1 MVAPKR
7 PPTRRLLSRALFAA
21 PRDRENDQQTC
32 DVALDVLLGELG
44 GAGDAVPLG
53 LWPVACAQIERDHLM
68 LPNLR
73 KPIGKNPRA
82 ARTRSPSGGA
92 SGGVSVV
99 FVGHHGIETVSGAE
113 LLLRRTGGSS
123 GKKRPFCD
131 ILSQL
136 KLILM
141 HSSALEPPC
150 GARSYELDQK
160 IPAVRWPSKK
170 PLE

>member
-1 MVAPKR
+1 MAVA
-7 PPTRRLLSRALFAA
+7 TRNG
-21 PRDRENDQQTC
+21 P
-32 DVALDVLLGELG
+32 VELCG
-44 GAGDAVPLG
+44 SA
-53 LWPVACAQIERDHLM
+53 
-68 LPNLR
+68 
-73 KPIGKNPRA
+73 
-82 ARTRSPSGGA
+82 
-92 SGGVSVV
+92 
-99 FVGHHGIETVSGAE
+99 
-113 LLLRRTGGSS
+113 GSS

>member
-1 MVAPKR
+1 MNSA
-7 PPTRRLLSRALFAA
+7 TRADWSLEHFRKHFTLGPAMALFLMSGSQRSHA
-21 PRDRENDQQTC
+21 PRSPPGRPDRGPWGITC
-32 DVALDVLLGELG
+32 A
-44 GAGDAVPLG
+44 
-53 LWPVACAQIERDHLM
+53 W
-68 LPNLR
+68 
-73 KPIGKNPRA
+73 
-82 ARTRSPSGGA
+82 
-92 SGGVSVV
+92 
-99 FVGHHGIETVSGAE
+99 
-113 LLLRRTGGSS
+113 RTGGSS

-160 IPAVRWPSKK
+160 IPAVRRPSKK

>member
-1 MVAPKR
+1 MRSGFLSGPHTTGLSGYQDKR
-7 PPTRRLLSRALFAA
+7 GDKEERA
-21 PRDRENDQQTC
+21 
-32 DVALDVLLGELG
+32 
-44 GAGDAVPLG
+44 
-53 LWPVACAQIERDHLM
+53 
-68 LPNLR
+68 
-73 KPIGKNPRA
+73 
-82 ARTRSPSGGA
+82 GA
-92 SGGVSVV
+92 SWL
-99 FVGHHGIETVSGAE
+99 VGPLRVLSCGAE
-113 LLLRRTGGSS
+113 GTGGLL
-123 GKKRPFCD
+123 KKRPFCD